1 MKKMKKIAA
10 LVLALSMVG
19 LLAFP
24 AAADDNTDDLDEV
37 IGVIEDGVY
46 INDYFDIAYM
56 LPDDSYR
63 FLSEEELELQ
73 GGISKALLSKGSLD
87 LSDLPETWIDMMMQN
102 VAGESMNATMTVVPE
117 EAIPVYESMPLNSI
131 VEMSLDALKE
141 NVGSAGMTVTDAEI
155 LTDHGF
161 NFDDC
166 SYLRLEIEYLGMT
179 IYERMI
185 YLYEDGFQLVMC
197 SSSLD
202 ESKAE
207 ELFNYLFILD
217 DDTDEVEY
225 AEEDPD
231 EDDDDGASA
240 SLSDLLGQLNGLLD
254 QLKEGN

>member
-1 MKKMKKIAA
+1 MKKMKKLAA
-10 LVLALSMVG
+10 FVLALSMIAMF
-19 LLAFP
+19 AFP
-24 AAADDNTDDLDEV
+24 AAADDNTDKVDEV

-46 INDYFDIAYM
+46 VNDYFDIAYM
-56 LPDDSYR
+56 LPDDSYW

-87 LSDLPETWIDMMMQN
+87 LADLPDTWIDMMMQN
-102 VAGESMNATMTVVPE
+102 QAGESMNATITVVPE
-117 EAIPVYESMPLNSI
+117 EALAVYETMPLNTI
-131 VEMSLDALKE
+131 VEMSLDSLKAS
-141 NVGSAGMTVTDAEI
+141 VGSAGMTVKNAEI
-155 LTDHGF
+155 KTDHGF

-166 SYLRLEIEYLGMT
+166 CYVTLEVEYLGMT

-207 ELFNYLFILD
+207 ELFGYLFILD
-217 DDTDEVEY
+217 DDTEEVEY
-225 AEEDPD
+225 ADEDP
-231 EDDDDGASA
+231 EVDDDEGGSA
-240 SLSDLLGQLNGLLD
+240 SLSDLLGRLNGLLD